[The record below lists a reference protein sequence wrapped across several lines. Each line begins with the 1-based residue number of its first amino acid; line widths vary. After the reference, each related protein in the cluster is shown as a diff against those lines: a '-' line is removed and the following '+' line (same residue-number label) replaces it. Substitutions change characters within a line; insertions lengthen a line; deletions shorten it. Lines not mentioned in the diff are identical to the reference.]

1 MFLLTIFLL
10 SNSSVSPIFRISY
23 MWYSFLGCILTIL
36 FGLLISFITEVVAKS
51 QISSINASS
60 TADGEKPVSPVI
72 SHHSSCPDTFVSKES
87 QAIFIVEKYRK
98 TSQQHLHSNR
108 NLKGIDNPA
117 LKMEET

>member
-1 MFLLTIFLL
+1 
-10 SNSSVSPIFRISY
+10 

-36 FGLLISFITEVVAKS
+36 FGLLISLITDVVAKS
-51 QISSINASS
+51 QISHINAAA
-60 TADGEKPVSPVI
+60 TADGEKPNSPAI
-72 SHHSSCPDTFVSKES
+72 SHHSSPDSFVSKES

-117 LKMEET
+117 LKMEE